1 MTDDGGRGTPSALRE
16 RAAYVALAVATIAI
30 GLLVHLRGSF
40 FEPVTR
46 DMLGDALWASMI
58 AWWLGALVP
67 RARLAAR
74 SAAAFAICAGVEVSQ
89 LLHSPAL
96 DAIRATRMGH
106 VVLGSGF
113 DARDFLAY
121 ALGVAGAALLETVAR
136 PMLSGASTPPFSQL

>member
-1 MTDDGGRGTPSALRE
+1 VTNAGGRGAPSALRE
-16 RAAYVALAVATIAI
+16 RAHYVALALATIAI

-40 FEPVTR
+40 FGPVTR
-46 DMLGDALWASMI
+46 DMLGDALWAAMI
-58 AWWLGALVP
+58 AWWVGALVP

-74 SAAAFAICAGVEVSQ
+74 SAGAFAICAGVEVSQ

-96 DAIRATRMGH
+96 DAIRATQVGH

-121 ALGVAGAALLETVAR
+121 ALGVVAAALLDIGVR
-136 PMLSGASTPPFSQL
+136 PTLSRASTRSPL